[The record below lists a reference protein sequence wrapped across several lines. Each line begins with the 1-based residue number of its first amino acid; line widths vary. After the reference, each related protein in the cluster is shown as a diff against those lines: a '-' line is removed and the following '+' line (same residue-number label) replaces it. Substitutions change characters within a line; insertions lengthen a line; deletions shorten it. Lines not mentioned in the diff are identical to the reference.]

1 MPTAYN
7 QGQPIHYAEIGTGEP
22 VVLLHAFMNDHQIW
36 MDMGYTRALRD
47 YHLILPDHRGYGTP
61 SHPYLPMSWSLPLH
75 RDDDGDHDH
84 DDDDRDL
91 DGGGGGGDGRL
102 QKPFSVSECE
112 D

>member
-1 MPTAYN
+1 MT
-7 QGQPIHYAEIGTGEP
+7 
-22 VVLLHAFMNDHQIW
+22 
-36 MDMGYTRALRD
+36 
-47 YHLILPDHRGYGTP
+47 
-61 SHPYLPMSWSLPLH
+61 WSLPLH

-112 D
+112 E

>member
-1 MPTAYN
+1 
-7 QGQPIHYAEIGTGEP
+7 
-22 VVLLHAFMNDHQIW
+22 
-36 MDMGYTRALRD
+36 
-47 YHLILPDHRGYGTP
+47 
-61 SHPYLPMSWSLPLH
+61 MSWSLPLH

-112 D
+112 E